1 MRLLLLTLL
10 TACATAF
17 AGDMY
22 SITKG
27 SSSNQITFTSD
38 APLEEVVGRTSDA
51 AGYITLPDGATPGS
65 GEIHVELATLT
76 TGLSLR
82 DKHMRE
88 NHLETEKYPQAVF
101 KLSSLEI
108 PGGTL
113 TEGKK
118 TAVTVQG
125 TMLLHGVEREITPIA
140 WLTLSGEQLT
150 IESKF
155 SVGLQDFSIERPEFL
170 VMKLADEQ
178 RIDVKLVAERS
189 N

>member
-17 AGDMY
+17 AGEMF

-27 SSSNQITFTSD
+27 SSANQITFTSD
-38 APLEEVVGRTSDA
+38 APLEEIVGKTSDA
-51 AGYITLPDGATPGS
+51 AGFITLPDGSTPGS
-65 GEIHVELATLT
+65 AEIHVELATLT

-88 NHLETEKYPQAVF
+88 NHLETEKFPQAVF
-101 KLSSLEI
+101 KLTSLEI
-108 PGGTL
+108 PGGAL
-113 TEGKK
+113 VEGKK
-118 TAVTVQG
+118 TAVTVTG
-125 TMLLHGVEREITPIA
+125 NMMLHGVEREITPIA
-140 WLTLSGEQLT
+140 WLTLNGSQLT

-155 SVGLQDFSIERPEFL
+155 SVSLQDYQIDRPEFL
-170 VMKLADEQ
+170 VMKLSEEQ